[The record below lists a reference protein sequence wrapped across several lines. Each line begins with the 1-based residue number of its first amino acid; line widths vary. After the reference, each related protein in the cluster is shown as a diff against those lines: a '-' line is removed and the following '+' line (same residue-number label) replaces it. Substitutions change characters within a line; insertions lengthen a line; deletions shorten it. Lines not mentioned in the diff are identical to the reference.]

1 MALRPLESPIE
12 LPPTTAGAGGVFVPT
27 MGALHEGH
35 VSLIRQAAAL
45 ARARRDPRG
54 VIVSIFVN
62 PTQFNDPADFAR
74 YPKTLDADLAL
85 CEAAGATAVFVPSV
99 ETMYPAGVNIDTPP
113 LPAVARE
120 PGLEDARR
128 PGHFAGVCQVV
139 RRLFEIVRPSAA
151 IFGEKDWQQLQVVR
165 AMTREQGLG
174 VEIIP
179 GPTVREPDGLAMSSR
194 NRFLSPSE
202 RAGAS
207 AISWALCT
215 ANKMPTLG
223 DAERV
228 MRTVLERAGLAI
240 EYAEIR
246 EASSLRARAGGVPRP
261 IGQPGPERLMRAL
274 IAARLGTVRLIDN
287 APWGRELPGPVF

>member
-1 MALRPLESPIE
+1 
-12 LPPTTAGAGGVFVPT
+12 

-35 VSLIRQAAAL
+35 ASLIRQAAAI
-45 ARARRDPRG
+45 ARARRDVRG

-62 PTQFNDPADFAR
+62 PTQFNDPADFSR

-99 ETMYPAGVNIDTPP
+99 ETMYPPRIPIDAPP
-113 LPAVARE
+113 LPAVARD

-128 PGHFAGVCQVV
+128 PGHFAGVCQIVK
-139 RRLFEIVRPSAA
+139 RLFEIVRPAAA

-165 AMTREQGLG
+165 AMTLEQGLG

-202 RAGAS
+202 RARAS
-207 AISWALCT
+207 VLSWALCT

-223 DAERV
+223 EAERV
-228 MRTVLERAGLAI
+228 MRVVLERAGLDI

-261 IGQPGPERLMRAL
+261 IGASNPQHSMRAL

-287 APWGRELPGPVF
+287 AAWGRATRYFDIVHPAASR